1 MRPAIGLIASTALVG
16 TLAGLAGIAHAAPA
30 PLKVKSV
37 EFTTTPAPANGFEL
51 VNPYTRSSA
60 IVTLADGTQQTFPLS
75 YVILH
80 RSGDYIGG
88 WYSGLI
94 VDHAGKPVQQTAPDK
109 DGNIAVGPFMS
120 AGADGTSLLQI
131 ADAKVD
137 GVKGNALFLV
147 NHLEYS
153 TEGPN
158 LDPTKPPLDLYGQLP
173 MAMNV
178 TVLDQD
184 PESGGLRPVKLST
197 VDFSNVDGLWI
208 PCNGSTTPWMTHLG
222 SEEYEPDARV
232 FETKPLEPMNLYRGT
247 LGKLWNDG
255 GANPYR
261 YGHMVEVA
269 VKGDGSSTA
278 IKHYS
283 TGRLAFELGDVMGDG
298 RTVYFGDDGDDVI
311 RAMYVAD
318 KENDLSAGTLYAAKW
333 QQESGEDF
341 GRAKLAWIRL
351 GHASDGEIQA
361 MIDGGIRFSDIWEV
375 ATPDDVKAD
384 PAKHEGFRPIYIY
397 PGTGSKTVLEYIKL
411 KPGREQAAAFLETRR
426 YAAWLGATTEFT
438 KVEGVAH
445 SKADKKMWIVSS
457 TVRAGMPDGKNDVRP
472 QDDIRL
478 VGDSKDF
485 NCGAVYESN
494 LAGGQKDTEG
504 NAIDSEWVAIDT
516 YSPVHGAKQPEGAA
530 AGKYDACNTDLVANP
545 DNLRWSEAMRTLF
558 IGEDSGTHLN
568 NFVWAYNPDAK
579 SVTRIFSSPAGA
591 ENTGLNVFDDYNG
604 HAYITANIQHPGAAE
619 DLSKYP
625 DEIKIELRH
634 QLDQRGYVGY
644 LGGLP
649 ALSR

>member
-1 MRPAIGLIASTALVG
+1 MDQRQGGLRCLTTNDQREVAIMRPAIGLIASTALVG

-397 PGTGSKTVLEYIKL
+397 PGTG
-411 KPGREQAAAFLETRR
+411 
-426 YAAWLGATTEFT
+426 
-438 KVEGVAH
+438 
-445 SKADKKMWIVSS
+445 
-457 TVRAGMPDGKNDVRP
+457 
-472 QDDIRL
+472 
-478 VGDSKDF
+478 
-485 NCGAVYESN
+485 
-494 LAGGQKDTEG
+494 
-504 NAIDSEWVAIDT
+504 
-516 YSPVHGAKQPEGAA
+516 
-530 AGKYDACNTDLVANP
+530 
-545 DNLRWSEAMRTLF
+545 
-558 IGEDSGTHLN
+558 
-568 NFVWAYNPDAK
+568 
-579 SVTRIFSSPAGA
+579 
-591 ENTGLNVFDDYNG
+591 
-604 HAYITANIQHPGAAE
+604 
-619 DLSKYP
+619 
-625 DEIKIELRH
+625 
-634 QLDQRGYVGY
+634 
-644 LGGLP
+644 
-649 ALSR
+649 